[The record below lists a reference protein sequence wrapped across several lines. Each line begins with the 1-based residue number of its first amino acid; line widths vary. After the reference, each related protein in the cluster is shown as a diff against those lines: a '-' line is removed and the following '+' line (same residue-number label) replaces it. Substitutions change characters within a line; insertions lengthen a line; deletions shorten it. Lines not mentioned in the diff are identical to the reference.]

1 MRKVKVISIYNSAMR
16 KVKVM
21 CIYKP
26 VGHAISANNQGPKVQ
41 GGDFSFY
48 NPPSPPFPS
57 PLPLPPG
64 DLADL
69 EME

>member
-41 GGDFSFY
+41 GGEIFLFTT
-48 NPPSPPFPS
+48 PP
-57 PLPLPPG
+57 PLVI
-64 DLADL
+64 
-69 EME
+69 

>member
-41 GGDFSFY
+41 EGRFFFLQP
-48 NPPSPPFPS
+48 PPSPS
-57 PLPLPPG
+57 PPG